1 VMLNYLLLL
10 LIALSMFACPSKPS
24 RRPPVLN
31 TGNAEGESEEKNAG
45 ATTFKSAGF
54 YLALHNE
61 AESGGYQPLVLHI
74 DARGLA
80 VPVATSKVYSSGALF
95 NDTADLA
102 QKDAQA
108 INLVLAFTVEE
119 KDSYC
124 VNMALTEVL
133 QLVSGDNE
141 TEIKQRLIAT
151 NAQPLDLSTSQ
162 GRLEQQAGKQ
172 QCVK

>member
-1 VMLNYLLLL
+1 MLNYLLLS
-10 LIALSMFACPSKPS
+10 LITLSMFACLNKPS

-31 TGNAEGESEEKNAG
+31 AGTAEGDSKEKNAG
-45 ATTFKSAGF
+45 ETTFKSAGF

-74 DARGLA
+74 DAHGSA
-80 VPVATSKVYSSGALF
+80 VPVATSKVYSSAALF
-95 NDTADLA
+95 SDTTDLA

-108 INLVLAFTVEE
+108 INLLLAFEAE
-119 KDSYC
+119 QDSHC
-124 VNMALTEVL
+124 VSMPLTEVL

-162 GRLEQQAGKQ
+162 GRLEQQAGEQ